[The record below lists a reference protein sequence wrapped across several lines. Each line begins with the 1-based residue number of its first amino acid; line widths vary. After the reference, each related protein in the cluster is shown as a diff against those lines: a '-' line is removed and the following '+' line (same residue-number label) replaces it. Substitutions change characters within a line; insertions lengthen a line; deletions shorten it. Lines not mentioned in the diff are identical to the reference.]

1 METMNKQIPNL
12 SPEGAAMNSP
22 RREPWD
28 QSATRAFP
36 SPGGATENSPWR
48 TWEQGATTGF
58 PSRGAATENRP
69 GLALGDNVCRPSG
82 AGKLFRALLHPR
94 LTPWAIF
101 CRRSAAFIGLVAI
114 SLALLPSCGTSSAK
128 SDSAATVTV
137 GVTPVTRKSLQRQIT
152 LSSELVPFQ
161 EIDVYAKESGFV
173 KKLYVDYGSRVQAG
187 QLMATLEIPELEAQ
201 LQEDQAAI
209 KNAGDEV
216 SRAENQLKRYQA
228 QYKALHLE
236 FTRLNGV
243 FESQPGL
250 VAQQEVDDAQG
261 KDLAAGSQVDAGQS
275 SLEAAQ
281 SQLLV
286 GRSRLIHD
294 QALFAYT
301 RITAPFSGVVTQRYA
316 NLGTLVQAGTS
327 SSTQAMPLVKLSEDD
342 LYRLVVPV
350 PESSVRDIRVGDP
363 VEVRVPSLNRA
374 FPGKVA
380 RFSLDVQEGT
390 RTMHTEVD
398 VPNPGRL
405 LMPGMYAETT
415 LTLEAKDNVLAV
427 PLEALNHEGD
437 QTTVY
442 VASPTGK
449 VEDRVVTMGLET
461 STDAEVVAGLA
472 EGESAIVSDRSG
484 LSPGEQVR
492 PQVVQML
499 QFHGAGQP

>member
-1 METMNKQIPNL
+1 MNKQTSTSNL
-12 SPEGAAMNSP
+12 FVTAA
-22 RREPWD
+22 
-28 QSATRAFP
+28 
-36 SPGGATENSPWR
+36 G
-48 TWEQGATTGF
+48 
-58 PSRGAATENRP
+58 
-69 GLALGDNVCRPSG
+69 
-82 AGKLFRALLHPR
+82 
-94 LTPWAIF
+94 
-101 CRRSAAFIGLVAI
+101 IGLTAI
-114 SLALLPSCGTSSAK
+114 LIVLLPSCGKVRAK
-128 SDSAATVTV
+128 SDSPAAVTV
-137 GVTPVTRKSLQRQIT
+137 GVTKVARKSLQRQIT

-173 KKLYVDYGSRVQAG
+173 KNLYVDYGSRVRAG

-209 KNAGDEV
+209 KNATDEV
-216 SRAENQLKRYQA
+216 SRAEHELKRYQA
-228 QYKALHLE
+228 QYRALHLE
-236 FTRLNGV
+236 YTRLNGV

-261 KDLAAGSQVDAGQS
+261 KDLAAASQVDAGES
-275 SLEAAQ
+275 ALEAAQ

-286 GRSRLIHD
+286 NKAKLVHD
-294 QALFAYT
+294 QALFAYA

-316 NLGTLVQAGTS
+316 NLGTLMQAGTS

-342 LYRLVVPV
+342 LYRLVIPV
-350 PESSVRDIRVGDP
+350 PESSVRYIRVGDP
-363 VEVRVPSLNRA
+363 VEVRVPSLNRS

-427 PLEALNHEGD
+427 PLEAVTHEGD

-449 VEDRVVTMGLET
+449 VEVRVVTIGLET
-461 STDAEVVAGLA
+461 STDAEVVSGLA
-472 EGESAIVSDRSG
+472 EGEPVIVSDRSG
-484 LSPGEQVR
+484 LKPGEEVS

-499 QFHGAGQP
+499 QFHGAGQQ